1 VAKKNKTMFEA
12 SGRLAPRKGKGS
24 AILRWIGRLFWLSVL
39 FVVLAGGAAVGGY
52 FYYTQDLPSLDKLGD
67 YRPAQLVRVLD
78 RRGNV
83 IGEIGTEKRTVIP
96 FADVPKLL
104 VQAVVAAEDATFF
117 QNPGLDV
124 KGIAR
129 AVFENVLRDS
139 DSSGRRAS
147 GGSTITQQVIKRLL
161 LSPER
166 TIKRKVQELVLA
178 YRLTNRLSK
187 EEILE
192 LYLNDIYFGHGR
204 YGCEEAARY
213 FFGKSIREVD
223 LGEAALLAGLPQGPE
238 RLSPFK
244 HPDAAKTRQRYVL
257 TRMVEL
263 GFVPREVAI
272 QFANEPITV
281 VRSEGLDVVPEIMT
295 MVNAMG
301 GGALTRTGG
310 SVQTTIDAD
319 LQALARRAV
328 HRGLEAID
336 LRQRYRAPIRILKD
350 KALKSKL
357 AELIAN
363 RGGSAPSQSQIVEA
377 VVTKVVEQGNDPNA
391 GQLFLDLGGIE
402 AVIQLADEKRFHA
415 GKVPMAKRFVPGS
428 LVRVRLTGK
437 PNENEKSYPAV
448 LEHGPQAAMVVLD
461 VATSDVLA
469 IVGGY
474 DFTAGGFDRARQA
487 RRQPGSSFKPFVY
500 GAALE
505 TQRFTPA
512 SIINDAPD
520 VYDLWKPS
528 NYSKEFRGPVRLRT
542 ALANSI
548 NTVSIKLLAEIGIP
562 ALRQYCDRMGFE
574 KPIDE
579 QAGLSLALGSH
590 EVSPLELASAYL
602 PVWNGGARVHPRFF
616 LRVGDQ
622 IEAEPTRLPAIS
634 AEVGYLVSSMMESV
648 IKEGT
653 AASAGRVLGRPAAGK
668 TGTSNDLKDAWF
680 VGATPDLLAV
690 VWVGFDD
697 MRVLGKGETGTA
709 AALPIWLDFM
719 KAANEGKPI
728 RSFTQPPGIRV
739 QTIDPA
745 TGALP
750 APGVVGIDE
759 VFING
764 TEPHEQ
770 ATTTDDSADRLLLG
784 Q

>member
-1 VAKKNKTMFEA
+1 MYEP
-12 SGRLAPRKGKGS
+12 SGRLAPRKGKAS
-24 AILRWIGRLFWLSVL
+24 VVWRFVARLFWLSVL
-39 FVVLAGGAAVGGY
+39 LVILAGGAAAGGY
-52 FYYTQDLPSLDKLGD
+52 FYYTRDLPSLDKLGD

-96 FADVPKLL
+96 YKDVPKLL

-117 QNPGLDV
+117 ENPGLDI

-129 AVFENVLRDS
+129 AVFENVVRDS
-139 DSSGRRAS
+139 DGSGRRAS
-147 GGSTITQQVIKRLL
+147 GGSTITQQVIKRLM

-166 TIKRKVQELVLA
+166 TVKRKVQELVLA
-178 YRLTNRLSK
+178 YRLTNRLTK

-244 HPDAAKTRQRYVL
+244 HPDAAKSRQRYVL

-263 GFVPREVAI
+263 GYVSREVAI

-281 VRSEGLDVVPEIMT
+281 VRSENPDVVPELTT

-301 GGALTRTGG
+301 GGALTKTGG
-310 SVQTTIDAD
+310 TVQTTIDAD
-319 LQALARRAV
+319 LQGLARRAV
-328 HRGLEAID
+328 HRGLEALD
-336 LRQRYRAPIRILKD
+336 LRQRYREPIKVLKD
-350 KALKSKL
+350 KAMKAKT
-357 AELIAN
+357 AELIAR
-363 RGGSAPSQSQIVEA
+363 RGGAVPSQSQIVEA
-377 VVTKVVEQGNDPNA
+377 IVTEVQPPSVDA
-391 GQLFLDLGGIE
+391 GAGRLLVDLGGVQG
-402 AVIQLADEKRFHA
+402 VIHLADEKRYQA
-415 GKVPMAKRFVPGS
+415 GKVPMEKRFVPGS
-428 LVRVRLTGK
+428 LVRVRITGK
-437 PNENEKSYPAV
+437 PGEGEKIYPVV
-448 LEHGPQAAMVVLD
+448 LEHGPQAAMVVID
-461 VATSDVLA
+461 VATADVLA

-474 DFTAGGFDRARQA
+474 GFAPGGFDRARQA

-500 GAALE
+500 GAAIE
-505 TQRFTPA
+505 TQRFTAA
-512 SIINDAPD
+512 SIVNDAPE

-528 NYSKEFRGPVRLRT
+528 NYSNEFRGPIRLRT

-548 NTVSIKLLAEIGIP
+548 NTVSIKLLAETGIP
-562 ALRQYCDRMGFE
+562 ALRQFCERMGFE

-590 EVSPLELASAYL
+590 AVSPLELATAYL
-602 PVWNGGARVHPRFF
+602 PFFDGGMRVLPRFF

-622 IEAEPTRLPAIS
+622 VEAEPTRMPAIS
-634 AEVGYLVSSMMESV
+634 PEVAYVVTSMMESV
-648 IKEGT
+648 VKEGT
-653 AASAGRVLGRPAAGK
+653 AAAAAKVLGRPAAGK

-680 VGATPDLLAV
+680 VGATPELLAV

-697 MRVLGKGETGTA
+697 MRVLGKGETGTG

-719 KAANEGKPI
+719 KAANEGKAI

-750 APGVVGIDE
+750 APGAAGMDE

-770 ATTTDDSADRLLLG
+770 ASGSDDGADRLLFG
-784 Q
+784 N